1 MTDSPFYETPTF
13 ATIEQLKTGRI
24 EQVDHY
30 QLTWNNFLL
39 LTKYQEYK
47 TFILLNNGYRLL
59 INRSIK
65 QVLRDFSH
73 TNHCYARCNIPYYEM
88 LGERN
93 PIKSYVAGRN
103 RLVPSMGT
111 NNAEVVYYMAK
122 PMKMHYYSELQ
133 QGMMLMFETSKFAIN
148 VLVPAYANKFQKIL
162 AQADEISHMHL
173 LELREKLLRYGME
186 EECNCLV
193 NEYFLHSELT
203 KKAYEIKRHVYS
215 YVLNTL
221 YESLYG
227 ERMGDQEMRRL
238 LDILFDTW
246 KR

>member
-1 MTDSPFYETPTF
+1 MTESPFYETPTF
-13 ATIEQLKTGRI
+13 VTIEQLKTGRI

-39 LTKYQEYK
+39 LTKYQENK
-47 TFILLNNGYRLL
+47 IFILLNNGFRLV

-122 PMKMHYYSELQ
+122 PMKMNYYSAQQ
-133 QGMMLMFETSKFAIN
+133 QG
-148 VLVPAYANKFQKIL
+148 
-162 AQADEISHMHL
+162 ISHMHL

-203 KKAYEIKRHVYS
+203 KKAYEIKRHVYG